1 MRYELTDLK
10 LFLAIAESEN
20 LSAGASVIHISA
32 PSASYRLK
40 NLEQAVGASLF
51 NRGPKGMS
59 LTPAGRVLLTHVRT
73 VLSAVEHMQGDVSRF
88 GNGVKGHIR
97 VVANSSCM
105 EGLTSALSRYLVT
118 HPNID
123 VEMDERLS
131 VDIVRAVA
139 DKSADI
145 GLLAGDVGTDKL
157 SSMTYGE
164 DELILVTSMQHPLSL
179 RVPISFEEALDAEFV
194 TLSRRSS
201 NFQYLSQMAA
211 RAGRSLRVRVNV
223 HSFPVVL
230 RLVEESVGVSI
241 VPRSVAVRAIQEGC
255 VAGVPLVDPWAKRVQ
270 SVVALDFETLPGFVR
285 EFLDY
290 LKVPEDGMRSG
301 ELDGF

>member
-10 LFLAIAESEN
+10 LFLAVAESES

-40 NLEQAVGASLF
+40 NLEQAVGAALF
-51 NRGPKGMS
+51 VRGPKGMS

-73 VLSAVEHMQGDVSRF
+73 VLSAVEHMQGDVARF

-97 VVANSSCM
+97 VVSNSSCM
-105 EGLTSALSRYLVT
+105 EGLTSALGRYLVT

-123 VEMDERLS
+123 VEMEERLS
-131 VDIVRAVA
+131 ADIVRAVA

-145 GLLAGDVGTDKL
+145 GLLAGDVVTDKL
-157 SSMTYGE
+157 PSMAYGE
-164 DELILVTSMQHPLSL
+164 NELILVTPVQHPLSS

-194 TLSRRSS
+194 TLSKRSS
-201 NFQYLSQMAA
+201 NFLFLSQMAA
-211 RAGRSLRVRVNV
+211 RVGRSMKVRVNV

-230 RLVEESVGVSI
+230 RLVEENVGVSV
-241 VPRSVAVRAIQEGC
+241 VPRSVAVRAIQEGR
-255 VAGVPLVDPWAKRVQ
+255 VACVPLAELWAKRKQ
-270 SVVALDFETLPGFVR
+270 SVVALDFAALPSFVR
-285 EFLDY
+285 EFVDY
-290 LKVPEDGMRSG
+290 LKESPPDIGTES
-301 ELDGF
+301 